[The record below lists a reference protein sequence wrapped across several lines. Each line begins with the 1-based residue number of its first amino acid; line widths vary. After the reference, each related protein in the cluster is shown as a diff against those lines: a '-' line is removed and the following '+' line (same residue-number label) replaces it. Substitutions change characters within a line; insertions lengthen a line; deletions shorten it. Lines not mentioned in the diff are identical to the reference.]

1 MLRGPDTRLRLVGGF
16 LIAGLLLILGQL
28 FRLQVVERSRYQP
41 EVEELVRRPYTLPVP
56 PSGVILDRNGD
67 LLVGNVPIYD
77 VGAEVNLV
85 GNYSV
90 TQRVAEELAPLLDRD
105 VNSLFEDLW
114 IEDPGTDVVWRPLA
128 YGVGADAGNELKELK
143 ETRWPW
149 LTLEPKWERYYAE
162 GTLASHTLGFVNAEG
177 YGYGVEA
184 FQQRFLQPKPAMGR
198 GEVGVLSEPLASSLA
213 KGKLRA
219 YPGIDLRLTIDR
231 TIQAFVEGQLDTALA
246 EYGASGG
253 TILVMNPRTG
263 EILAVASR
271 PNYRPYDYADY
282 SEGEQDV
289 FADPAISVA
298 YEPGSVFKVVTVAAA
313 LDSRSVGL
321 DWSYFDSGVIE
332 YGGAVIRNSDF
343 QGHGWQNLQGVL
355 DRSLNVGVA
364 TLTTQYM
371 GSDVYYRYLRR
382 FGFGQKT
389 GIALTG
395 EASGILNMPTDYDW
409 SDSNLATNA
418 FGQGIAVTPLQ
429 LATAV
434 SALANHGTMMTPY
447 IVAEWRYPDG
457 RTVTAEPRALAQP
470 VRPETADA
478 VAEMMTNVV
487 ANRITNAQVPGYA
500 VAGKTGTAQI
510 PVSGGYDPVD
520 VVTSF
525 IGFGPMPDPQV
536 LILVKLERPQV
547 PMHLRWGTQTA
558 APVFSQ
564 VAQRLFVLLGIPP
577 ADVMAD
583 AAAGP

>member
-16 LIAGLLLILGQL
+16 LIVGLLLIVGQL
-28 FRLQVVERSRYQP
+28 LRLQIVDRGRYEP
-41 EVEELVRRPYTLPVP
+41 EVEELLQRPYTLPVP
-56 PSGVILDRNGD
+56 PSGMILDRNDD

-77 VGAEVNLV
+77 VGAEVNLI
-85 GNYSV
+85 GNFTV
-90 TQRVAEELAPLLDRD
+90 TQKVAEELAPLLGRD
-105 VNSLFEDLW
+105 ANSLFEDLW
-114 IEDPGTDVVWRPLA
+114 VETPGNRVVWRPLA
-128 YGVGADAGNELKELK
+128 HGVGASAGEKLKELK
-143 ETRWPW
+143 ESRWFW

-184 FQQRFLQPKPAMGR
+184 FQQRFLQPKPAMGS

-219 YPGIDLRLTIDR
+219 YAGIDLQLTIDR
-231 TIQAFVEGQLDTALA
+231 TIQAFVEGQLDAALA
-246 EYGASGG
+246 EYSAAGG
-253 TILVMNPRTG
+253 TILVMNPQTG

-271 PNYRPYDYADY
+271 PNYRPYDYTDY
-282 SEGEQDV
+282 SEAEQSL

-313 LDSRSVGL
+313 LDSGSVGL
-321 DWSYFDSGVIE
+321 DWSYHDNGVIE
-332 YGGAVIRNSDF
+332 HGGAVIRNSDY
-343 QGHGWQNLQGVL
+343 QAHGWQNLQGVL

-364 TLTTQYM
+364 TLTTQHM
-371 GSDVYYRYLRR
+371 GKDVFYRYLRR

-389 GIALTG
+389 GIGLTG
-395 EASGILNMPTDYDW
+395 EAAGIVNMPTDYDW
-409 SDSNLATNA
+409 WDSNLATNS

-429 LATAV
+429 LVTAV

-457 RTVTAEPRALAQP
+457 RTITAEPRALAQP
-470 VRPETADA
+470 IRPETADA
-478 VAEMMTNVV
+478 VATMMTNVV
-487 ANRITNAQVPGYA
+487 ANRIANAQVPGYA

-510 PVSGGYDPVD
+510 PVSGGYDPEN

-536 LILVKLERPQV
+536 LILVKLVRPQV

-558 APVFSQ
+558 APLFSQ

-577 ADVMAD
+577 SDVMAD
-583 AAAGP
+583 IAAGP